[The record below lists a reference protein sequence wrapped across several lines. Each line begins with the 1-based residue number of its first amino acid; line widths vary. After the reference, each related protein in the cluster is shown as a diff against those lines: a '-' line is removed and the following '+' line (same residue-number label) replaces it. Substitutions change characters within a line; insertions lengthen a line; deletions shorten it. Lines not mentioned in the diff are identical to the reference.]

1 MTSSIPYLT
10 AENEK
15 ANNIV
20 HLLMVNNN
28 HFNTLIVINK
38 SKFSHFQKV
47 KKDKKKKCESIV
59 TKQEKDHS
67 FMGDYSIVY
76 S

>member
-15 ANNIV
+15 ANHIV

-28 HFNTLIVINK
+28 HFNTLNVKIYANFHF
-38 SKFSHFQKV
+38 SKRWKI
-47 KKDKKKKCESIV
+47 DYKKCEPIV
-59 TKQEKDHS
+59 KTRKRPQFYVRLFNS
-67 FMGDYSIVY
+67 LF
-76 S
+76 